1 LLRLSVWKE
10 LVYEPVEKLRAPLA
24 DAGRAFNKLLQVRGK
39 TMGYIKRLLLIIAL
53 SALYATAQNS
63 GEITGTVSDSS
74 GAVVSGA
81 TVTVTNTGT
90 NQARKVTTS
99 AAGNYSVPYLNPG
112 IYDVTAENPGFKLDS
127 RKGVQVEVGATARVD
142 FTMQVGEISQQVEV
156 TGGAPLVDTDDA
168 AIGAVIENK
177 SIVELPL
184 NGRNYLSLVALSP
197 NVAVEAGTPSQE
209 TTYQGG
215 LRSTMAFNI
224 SGMRTEFSHFTL
236 DGVENT
242 DPNWNSYIF
251 QPSVDALQEFKAQS
265 GIYSAEFGRN
275 VSQITGTTK
284 SGTNQ
289 FHGTL
294 FDFLRNSDMDAETW
308 LQQGGKNP
316 FRRNQ
321 FGGVLGGPVIHN
333 KVFFISNYEGLRDYL
348 TEQQLASVPTARM
361 YAGDMSCDN
370 GSCTSA
376 PRLIY
381 DPATRVITTDA
392 NGNPLAVSATP
403 FPNQIVPA
411 SRWDPLIVQKILP
424 LMPAATLPGDTFL
437 NNFVAQSKRPLTQDE
452 FTQRV
457 DWNQSSRSSWFGRYS
472 WETDYQGDLS
482 AFVTSIGH
490 VATTAEQAVLTNIQ
504 LIGPATVN
512 EARFG
517 LNIFKNDRVGYYA
530 NKQDISSTL
539 GIQGLAPDPP
549 LAWGMPSFGLSNGIG
564 SGLGSSDPE
573 IVRDTVLQGMDNLS
587 MVRGKH
593 TLKFGGEVRRDRYDV
608 LGTQFTHG
616 SFSFADQATWNPA
629 NQNATGFSMADLLL
643 GQISS
648 ISWAYGLANANMRS
662 TGYGAY
668 FQDNW
673 KITQHLTMNL
683 GVRYENTRPW
693 SDKYCA
699 LMNADMS
706 GPGVGPNGLLSP
718 SQEQATIPIVTRP
731 CSSGSFYQGM
741 TFHYTDNVPIQV
753 GNQYMGHSLYAA
765 DNNNFAPR
773 VGVAYS
779 PTSKWTLRTGLGA
792 FYANDIGNTVFD
804 MGRDFGGRGQ
814 FTASTVI
821 PNSPIESPWQ
831 SQEGTGACSNWS
843 GLCSVAPQIF
853 GIPYHTRTPYVYE
866 WLFNIQR
873 QLSQNILLEVG
884 YLGNEGHKL
893 QGQRAYN
900 EPLPRTGPT
909 DGSTTAQR
917 TPWPSEGVISLYESG
932 YNSNYNALSLKLQQ
946 RLAKGL
952 TYLVAFTWSKSIDE
966 NGGPRPTGGD
976 PLQPKDMYN
985 LLEGER
991 GLSAFNPGRRFVT
1004 SLVYELPFGEG
1015 RSFGSHLGFMSRVI
1029 GGWQLSSILTF
1040 VDGLPTDV
1048 GSIGNSLNINGNDV
1062 NYPNATG
1069 ISPFPSNPTQYKFW
1083 NIAAFDATCTCL
1095 SYQFGTV
1102 GRNPLRTPGT
1112 ENWDGSVAR
1121 NFRIRE
1127 AHTLQFRFEAFN
1139 AGNIVNWNTPS
1150 VGVQTPA
1157 TFGVVTT
1164 AKTMRQLQ
1172 VALKYS
1178 F

>member
-1 LLRLSVWKE
+1 M
-10 LVYEPVEKLRAPLA
+10 
-24 DAGRAFNKLLQVRGK
+24 GRGW
-39 TMGYIKRLLLIIAL
+39 RLLFIIVLFGLHA
-53 SALYATAQNS
+53 AAQNS
-63 GEITGTVSDSS
+63 GEITGTVSDSTGGIVTDAS
-74 GAVVSGA
+74 
-81 TVTVTNTGT
+81 VTVTNTGT
-90 NQARKVTTS
+90 NQTRKVITS
-99 AAGNYSVPYLNPG
+99 AAGNYSIPYLNPG
-112 IYDVTAENPGFKLDS
+112 VYNVTAEKPGFKLDS
-127 RKGVQVEVGATARVD
+127 RRGVEIQVGATVRVD
-142 FTMQVGEISQQVEV
+142 FVMQVGEISQQVEI

-168 AIGAVIENK
+168 AIGSVIENK

-197 NVAVEAGTPSQE
+197 NVAVEAGVSSQE

-224 SGMRTEFSHFTL
+224 GGMRNEFSHFTL

-251 QPSVDALQEFKAQS
+251 QPSVEALQEFKAQS

-284 SGTNQ
+284 SGTNE
-289 FHGTL
+289 FHATL
-294 FDFLRNSDMDAETW
+294 FEFLRNSDMDAETW
-308 LQQGGKNP
+308 LQRGAKNP

-321 FGGVLGGPVIHN
+321 FGGVFGGPLIHN
-333 KVFFISNYEGLRDYL
+333 KVFFLSNYEGLRDYL
-348 TEQQLASVPTARM
+348 TEQQLASVPTDRM
-361 YAGDMSCDN
+361 YTGDFSCN
-370 GSCTSA
+370 EGNCKGS

-381 DPATRVITTDA
+381 DPASRVITTDS

-424 LMPAATLPGDTFL
+424 LMPRATIPGDSFL
-437 NNFVAQSKRPLTQDE
+437 NNYVAQSKRPLTQDE
-452 FTQRV
+452 FSQRI
-457 DWNQSSRSSWFGRYS
+457 DWNQSARSSWFGRYS

-490 VATTAEQAVLTNIQ
+490 VSTTAQQAVLTNIE
-504 LIGPATVN
+504 LLGPSTVN
-512 EARFG
+512 EFRFG

-539 GIQGLAPDPP
+539 GIQGLPPDPP
-549 LAWGMPSFGLSNGIG
+549 LAWGMPSFALSDGIT

-573 IVRDTVLQGMDNLS
+573 VVRDTVLQAIDNISL
-587 MVRGKH
+587 VRGKH

-616 SFSFADQATWNPA
+616 TFGFADQATWNPA

-643 GQISS
+643 GQISN
-648 ISWAYGLANANMRS
+648 ISWAYGLANANLRS
-662 TGYGAY
+662 TSYAGY
-668 FQDNW
+668 FQDDW
-673 KITQHLTMNL
+673 KVTPRLTVNA
-683 GVRYENTRPW
+683 GVRYENQRPW
-693 SDKYCA
+693 SDKYCG
-699 LMNADMS
+699 LMNAQMS
-706 GPGVGPNGLLSP
+706 GPGVGPSGLLSP

-741 TFHYTDNVPIQV
+741 NLHFADNVPTQV
-753 GNQYMGHSLYAA
+753 GNQYMGHALYQP
-765 DNNNFAPR
+765 DNSNFAPR
-773 VGVAYS
+773 MGLAYS
-779 PTSKWTLRTGLGA
+779 PTNNWTVRAGFGL
-792 FYANDIGNTVFD
+792 FYAHDIGNTVFD
-804 MGRDFGGRGQ
+804 MGRDVGGRGQ

-821 PNSPIESPWQ
+821 PNSPVESPWQ
-831 SQEGTGACSNWS
+831 SQEGTGACSNWP
-843 GLCSVAPQIF
+843 GLCAVAPQIF
-853 GIPYHTRTPYVYE
+853 GLPYHTRTPYVEE

-873 QLSQNILLEVG
+873 QLGQNMLLEVG

-900 EPLPRTGPT
+900 EPLPRTGLG
-909 DGSTTAQR
+909 DGSTTLQR
-917 TPWPSEGVISLYESG
+917 TPWPSEGVIALYESG
-932 YNSNYNALSLKLQQ
+932 YNSNYNSLSVKLQQ

-952 TYLVAFTWSKSIDE
+952 TYLLAYTWSKSIDE

-991 GLSAFNPGRRFVT
+991 GLSAFNPGRRFVS
-1004 SLVYELPFGEG
+1004 SLVYELPFGPG
-1015 RSFGSHLGFMSRVI
+1015 RSFGSQGLFGKVF
-1029 GGWQLSSILTF
+1029 GGWQLSSIITF

-1069 ISPFPSNPTQYKFW
+1069 VSPFLANPTQYKFW
-1083 NIAAFDATCTCL
+1083 NIAAFNATCTCL

-1112 ENWDGSVAR
+1112 QNWDGSVAR

-1127 AHTLQFRFEAFN
+1127 GHTLQFRFEGFN